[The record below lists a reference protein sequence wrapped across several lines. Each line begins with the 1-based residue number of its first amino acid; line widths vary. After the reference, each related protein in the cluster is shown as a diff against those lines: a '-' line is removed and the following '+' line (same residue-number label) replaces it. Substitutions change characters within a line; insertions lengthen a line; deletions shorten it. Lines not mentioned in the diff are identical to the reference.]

1 MVNDIMVPRGTPSFA
16 IVSGAGAWVGP
27 MMKLPSAPA
36 GGSVP
41 SGSSV
46 ARGQF
51 GFDGSRVGGL
61 VLKSRPVVSMKK
73 GAAFSLVLA
82 PGGTA
87 MFWVTQVVWARAVG
101 RSHTADINVP
111 TRTANMLFI
120 FFPRISSRFSSP
132 GFLRGKYVELSA
144 RVKFPCS
151 RWRIIAAWPPSLL
164 ARADEVIE

>member
-73 GAAFSLVLA
+73 GAALSLVLA

-87 MFWVTQVVWARAVG
+87 MFCVTQVVWARAVG
-101 RSHTADINVP
+101 MSHTADINVP

-120 FFPRISSRFSSP
+120 F
-132 GFLRGKYVELSA
+132 
-144 RVKFPCS
+144 CS
-151 RWRIIAAWPPSLL
+151 RIFFGESMSSCRQAVKPSL
-164 ARADEVIE
+164 